1 MTILWDFIFT
11 ICDYF
16 LYYISQLV
24 IVNVLGAIKFYK
36 VEYFKILNFLTSYCY
51 YVGKLTLFYGLILYL
66 ATCYT
71 LLTVLL
77 YFQMI
82 AFYV

>member
-1 MTILWDFIFT
+1 MTVLWDFIF
-11 ICDYF
+11 IISDYF
-16 LYYISQLV
+16 PYYISQL
-24 IVNVLGAIKFYK
+24 IVVSVLGAIKFYR

-51 YVGKLTLFYGLILYL
+51 YVGKLTLFYGLIFYL
-66 ATCYT
+66 ATCYK

-82 AFYV
+82 TFYV